1 MLCGP
6 IAWSISWPWA
16 ACRVDRKHAKET
28 LLRGNRAYCSEGAQ
42 KADAAPEGTASLLLL
57 HMAAELR
64 QVSTQ
69 ESGKS
74 SVMKAELF
82 AVQNCIGARADI

>member
-1 MLCGP
+1 MFCGP

-28 LLRGNRAYCSEGAQ
+28 LLRGNGAYCSEGAQ

-57 HMAAELR
+57 HMAAELDIIIMTDR
-64 QVSTQ
+64 IHCQ
-69 ESGKS
+69 SGLRSQHK
-74 SVMKAELF
+74 
-82 AVQNCIGARADI
+82 GG